1 VLAVP
6 AAPGVYVNVGP
17 AQRAPAWVPVL
28 PAGRRRRP
36 SGAPPPL
43 PRHIERSGLTWLG
56 IALVAAGG
64 AVAVFAG
71 GLSRWAVD
79 VTVIDDAITRRVAG
93 LSVPGFTAAARV
105 IAEAGA
111 APVAVIAGYLLLLA
125 LIVFRR
131 FRQLL
136 VLVVS
141 YEVLTLLTTAF
152 LLAVHRPLPFGV
164 LVQFRWAGFSMPS
177 VEIEKVC
184 AVLTGALYTL
194 VPVGRWRRRGG
205 WAAAA
210 IVAVIGLSRM
220 RLGVDAPTD
229 VVLGAVLGVTVPLLG
244 LRLFAPEESFPVVY
258 GGAHGA
264 HLDLGGARGEA
275 IRCALKDQMDIEVT
289 SVEPFGLAGSGGS
302 SPMRL
307 RRAGQ
312 PGGYLFGKLYARSH
326 VRADRWYKLGRQ
338 LLYGRLE
345 DEQSFRGVRRL
356 VQQEDY
362 ALRLC
367 QAAGLPSPEPYGFVE
382 LTPDREYLLLTEFFA
397 GSVELGDADVDDAVI
412 DEGLL
417 IVRRMWDA
425 GLAHRD
431 IKPANLLVRD
441 GHLLLID
448 VAFAEVRPTP
458 WRQAVDLANMMLCLA
473 LRSSAERVY
482 QRGLQYFT
490 VTEISEAFAAAR
502 GIARPSQLRHAIRA
516 DGRDLPEELLQL
528 LPQRPAPV
536 RVQRWSTRRVGS
548 SAAVLVTAFL
558 LVITVANV
566 LINTATPAAAL
577 LVSTMNCHSLQPLL
591 AEAQSVP
598 TASEVVCI
606 RLLPPGWTL
615 SRVQA
620 LRGTSVITLDNDRAG
635 GDTLQL
641 TLTGRCAAARAA
653 AVRAPGPG
661 IRRLRAVSGARF
673 AATWYDTF
681 PGGCVQIAL
690 RPAAQQAAVDQ
701 GLAAQVPAIIGYIS
715 RVALRHDLAHRSA
728 GRLQLN
734 QGQAAAQPATRPRS
748 AHGSASFPRWCRV
761 RYVLAGRV
769 DQVGPGLRAADLDRA
784 PAELGVEAPGIKVL
798 RADAEVA

>member
-1 VLAVP
+1 MN
-6 AAPGVYVNVGP
+6 GSP
-17 AQRAPAWVPVL
+17 AQGAPARVPVL

-43 PRHIERSGLTWLG
+43 PRHIERSGLIWLG
-56 IALVAAGG
+56 VALVAAGG

-93 LSVPGFTAAARV
+93 LPVPGFTAAARV

-111 APVAVIAGYLLLLA
+111 APAAVIAGYLLLLA

-131 FRQLL
+131 FRHLL

-141 YEVLTLLTTAF
+141 YEVLTLLTTVF

-177 VEIEKVC
+177 VEVEKVC

-194 VPVGRWRRRGG
+194 VPAGRWRRRGG
-205 WAAAA
+205 WAAAV

-229 VVLGAVLGVTVPLLG
+229 VLLGAILGVTVPLLG
-244 LRLFAPEESFPVVY
+244 LRLFAPQESFPVVY

-275 IRCALKDQMDIEVT
+275 IKRALKDQMDIEVS

-307 RRAGQ
+307 RQAGQ

-326 VRADRWYKLGRQ
+326 VRADRWYKAGRQ

-345 DEQSFRGVRRL
+345 DEPSFKGVRRL

-367 QAAGLPSPEPYGFVE
+367 RAAGLPSPEPYGFVE
-382 LTPDREYLLLTEFFA
+382 LTPEWEYLLLTEFFA
-397 GSVELGDADVDDAVI
+397 GSAELGDAEVDDLII
-412 DEGLL
+412 DDGLL
-417 IVRRMWDA
+417 IVRRMWNA

-473 LRSSAERVY
+473 LRSSAECVY

-502 GIARPSQLRHAIRA
+502 GIALPSQLRHAIRA
-516 DGRDLPEELLQL
+516 SGRDLHEEFLQL
-528 LPQRPAPV
+528 LPHRPAPV
-536 RVQRWSTRRVGS
+536 RVQRWSIRRVGT
-548 SAAVLVTAFL
+548 SAAVLVAAIL
-558 LVITVANV
+558 LAITVANV
-566 LINTATPAAAL
+566 LINTATSATIL
-577 LVSTMNCHSLQPLL
+577 LVSTMDCHALQPLL

-606 RLLPPGWTL
+606 RPLPPGWTL

-635 GDTLQL
+635 TGAL
-641 TLTGRCAAARAA
+641 TLTLTRHCTARRAA

-661 IRRLRAVSGARF
+661 IRRLRALRGGARF

-690 RPAAQQAAVDQ
+690 RPAAHQAAVDRS
-701 GLAAQVPAIIGYIS
+701 LARQVPAIVGYIS
-715 RVALRHDLAHRSA
+715 RAALRHDLAQRSG

-734 QGQAAAQPATRPRS
+734 QGRPAAAPAAARDALKLGFT
-748 AHGSASFPRWCRV
+748 RV
-761 RYVLAGRV
+761 RRAGQEF
-769 DQVGPGLRAADLDRA
+769 DAD
-784 PAELGVEAPGIKVL
+784 GVEL
-798 RADAEVA
+798 R

>member
-6 AAPGVYVNVGP
+6 DAPGVCVSVGP
-17 AQRAPAWVPVL
+17 AQGAPARVPVL
-28 PAGRRRRP
+28 RAGRRRRP

-43 PRHIERSGLTWLG
+43 PRHIERSGLIWLAV
-56 IALVAAGG
+56 ALVAAGG
-64 AVAVFAG
+64 AIAVFGG

-79 VTVIDDAITRRVAG
+79 VMVVDDAVTQRVAG
-93 LSVPGFTAAARV
+93 APVPGFTAAARV

-111 APVAVIAGYLLLLA
+111 APAAVIAGYLLLLA
-125 LIVFRR
+125 LIAARR
-131 FRQLL
+131 FRHLL
-136 VLVVS
+136 VLVIS
-141 YEVLTLLTTAF
+141 YEVLTLLTTVF
-152 LLAVHRPLPFGV
+152 LFVVHRPLPFGV
-164 LVQFRWAGFSMPS
+164 LVQFRWAGFAMPS
-177 VEIEKVC
+177 VEVEKVC

-194 VPVGRWRRRGG
+194 VPAGRWRRRGG
-205 WAAAA
+205 WAGVV
-210 IVAVIGLSRM
+210 IVAVIGVSRM

-229 VVLGAVLGVTVPLLG
+229 VLLGAILGVTVPLLG

-275 IRCALKDQMDIEVT
+275 IKRALQDQMGIEVS

-307 RRAGQ
+307 RQAG
-312 PGGYLFGKLYARSH
+312 PRGGYLFGKLYARSH
-326 VRADRWYKLGRQ
+326 VRADRWYKAGRQ

-367 QAAGLPSPEPYGFVE
+367 RAAGLPSPEPYGFVE

-397 GSVELGDADVDDAVI
+397 GSAELGDAEAGEAVI
-412 DEGLL
+412 DDGLL

-431 IKPANLLVRD
+431 LKPANLLVRD
-441 GHLLLID
+441 GRLLLID

-482 QRGLQYFT
+482 QRALQFFT

-502 GIARPSQLRHAIRA
+502 GIALPSQLRHAIRA
-516 DGRDLPEELLQL
+516 DDRELPEEFLQL
-528 LPQRPAPV
+528 LPRRPAPV
-536 RVQRWSTRRVGS
+536 RVQRWSTRRVGT
-548 SAAVLVTAFL
+548 SAAVLVAAFL
-558 LVITVANV
+558 LVIAVANV

-577 LVSTMNCHSLQPLL
+577 LVSSMDCHALPPLL

-606 RLLPPGWTL
+606 RPLPPGWTL
-615 SRVQA
+615 GRVQA
-620 LRGTSVITLDNDRAG
+620 RRGTSVITLGNDRAG
-635 GDTLQL
+635 ADTLQL
-641 TLTGRCAAARAA
+641 TLTGHCAAGRSA

-661 IRRLRAVSGARF
+661 IRRLRVVGGARF
-673 AATWYDTF
+673 AATWYDIF
-681 PGGCVQIAL
+681 PGGCVRIAL

-701 GLAAQVPAIIGYIS
+701 GLARQVPAIVGYIS
-715 RVALRHDLAHRSA
+715 RAALRHDLAQRSG
-728 GRLQLN
+728 GRLRLN
-734 QGQAAAQPATRPRS
+734 
-748 AHGSASFPRWCRV
+748 
-761 RYVLAGRV
+761 
-769 DQVGPGLRAADLDRA
+769 
-784 PAELGVEAPGIKVL
+784 
-798 RADAEVA
+798 

>member
-1 VLAVP
+1 MNAS
-6 AAPGVYVNVGP
+6 P
-17 AQRAPAWVPVL
+17 AQRAPARVPVL

-43 PRHIERSGLTWLG
+43 PRHIERSGLIWLG
-56 IALVAAGG
+56 VALVAAGG
-64 AVAVFAG
+64 AIAVFAG
-71 GLSRWAVD
+71 GLGRWAVN

-93 LSVPGFTAAARV
+93 ASVPGFTAVARV

-111 APVAVIAGYLLLLA
+111 APAAVIAGYLLLLA
-125 LIVFRR
+125 LIVLRR
-131 FRQLL
+131 FRHLL

-141 YEVLTLLTTAF
+141 YEVLMLLTTAF

-177 VEIEKVC
+177 VEVETVC

-194 VPVGRWRRRGG
+194 VPTGRWRRRGG

-229 VVLGAVLGVTVPLLG
+229 VLLGAILGVTVPLLG
-244 LRLFAPEESFPVVY
+244 LRLFAPQESFPVVY

-275 IRCALKDQMDIEVT
+275 IKRALKDQMDIEVS

-345 DEQSFRGVRRL
+345 DEQSFKGVRRL

-367 QAAGLPSPEPYGFVE
+367 GAAGLPSPEPYGFVE

-397 GSVELGDADVDDAVI
+397 GSAELGDADAGDAVI
-412 DEGLL
+412 DDGLL

-482 QRGLQYFT
+482 QRGLRYFT

-502 GIARPSQLRHAIRA
+502 GIALPSQLRHAIRA
-516 DGRDLPEELLQL
+516 DGRDLHEQFLRL
-528 LPQRPAPV
+528 LPHRPAPV
-536 RVQRWSTRRVGS
+536 RVQRWSTRRVSS
-548 SAAVLVTAFL
+548 SAAVLVAAFL
-558 LVITVANV
+558 LIITLANV

-577 LVSTMNCHSLQPLL
+577 LVSSMDCHTLEPLL

-598 TASEVVCI
+598 TTSEVVCI
-606 RLLPPGWTL
+606 RPLPPGWTL

-635 GDTLQL
+635 GDTLTL
-641 TLTGRCAAARAA
+641 TLTGYCDAGRSA

-661 IRRLRAVSGARF
+661 IRRQRALGGARF

-701 GLAAQVPAIIGYIS
+701 GLAAQVPAIVGYIS
-715 RVALRHDLAHRSA
+715 RVALRHDLAQRSA

-734 QGQAAAQPATRPRS
+734 QGQAAARLRP
-748 AHGSASFPRWCRV
+748 GT
-761 RYVLAGRV
+761 
-769 DQVGPGLRAADLDRA
+769 Q
-784 PAELGVEAPGIKVL
+784 
-798 RADAEVA
+798 

>member
-1 VLAVP
+1 ML
-6 AAPGVYVNVGP
+6 
-17 AQRAPAWVPVL
+17 
-28 PAGRRRRP
+28 
-36 SGAPPPL
+36 
-43 PRHIERSGLTWLG
+43 
-56 IALVAAGG
+56 
-64 AVAVFAG
+64 
-71 GLSRWAVD
+71 
-79 VTVIDDAITRRVAG
+79 
-93 LSVPGFTAAARV
+93 
-105 IAEAGA
+105 
-111 APVAVIAGYLLLLA
+111 
-125 LIVFRR
+125 RR
-131 FRQLL
+131 FRHLL

-141 YEVLTLLTTAF
+141 YEVLTLLTTIILF
-152 LLAVHRPLPFGV
+152 AVHRPLPFGV

-177 VEIEKVC
+177 VEIATVC

-194 VPVGRWRRRGG
+194 VPAGRWRRRGG

-229 VVLGAVLGVTVPLLG
+229 VLLGAVLGVTVPLLG
-244 LRLFAPEESFPVVY
+244 LRLFAPQESFPVVY

-275 IRCALKDQMDIEVT
+275 IIRALKDQMGIEVS

-326 VRADRWYKLGRQ
+326 VRADRWYKAGRQ

-345 DEQSFRGVRRL
+345 DEQSFKGVRRL

-367 QAAGLPSPEPYGFVE
+367 RAAGLPSPEPYGFVE

-397 GSVELGDADVDDAVI
+397 GSAELGDATVDDQVI
-412 DEGLL
+412 DDGLL
-417 IVRRMWDA
+417 IVRKMWDA

-473 LRSSAERVY
+473 LRASAGRVY
-482 QRGLQYFT
+482 QRALQYFT
-490 VTEISEAFAAAR
+490 VAEISEAFAAAR
-502 GIARPSQLRHAIRA
+502 GIALPSQLRHAVRA
-516 DGRDLPEELLQL
+516 GGRDLHEEFLQL
-528 LPQRPAPV
+528 LPHRPAPV
-536 RVQRWSTRRVGS
+536 RVQRWSTRRVGT
-548 SAAVLVTAFL
+548 SAAVLVAAFL
-558 LVITVANV
+558 LVIVLANS
-566 LINTATPAAAL
+566 LLSSATPATAL
-577 LVSTMNCHSLQPLL
+577 RVTSMDCHALQPLL

-598 TASEVVCI
+598 TATEVACI
-606 RLLPPGWTL
+606 RPLPPGWTL
-615 SRVQA
+615 DRVQA
-620 LRGTSVITLDNDRAG
+620 QRGTSVITLDNDRAG
-635 GDTLQL
+635 SGALQL
-641 TLTGRCAAARAA
+641 TLTGHCAAGRAV
-653 AVRAPGPG
+653 AVPAPGPG
-661 IRRLRAVSGARF
+661 IRRLRALGGGARF

-701 GLAAQVPAIIGYIS
+701 GLARQVPAIVGYVS
-715 RVALRHDLAHRSA
+715 RAALRHDLAQRSG
-728 GRLQLN
+728 GRLRLN
-734 QGQAAAQPATRPRS
+734 
-748 AHGSASFPRWCRV
+748 
-761 RYVLAGRV
+761 
-769 DQVGPGLRAADLDRA
+769 
-784 PAELGVEAPGIKVL
+784 
-798 RADAEVA
+798 

>member
-1 VLAVP
+1 M
-6 AAPGVYVNVGP
+6 
-17 AQRAPAWVPVL
+17 
-28 PAGRRRRP
+28 
-36 SGAPPPL
+36 
-43 PRHIERSGLTWLG
+43 
-56 IALVAAGG
+56 AAGG

-275 IRCALKDQMDIEVT
+275 IRRALKDQMDIEVT

-502 GIARPSQLRHAIRA
+502 GIARPSQLRHAIRGRPRPA
-516 DGRDLPEELLQL
+516 RGTPPATAATARAGPGSALEHAPGGLLSRRPRDGIPAGHHRGECPDQHRHPRGRAACQHHE
-528 LPQRPAPV
+528 LPQPATSAGRGPV
-536 RVQRWSTRRVGS
+536 GTHRQRSCVH
-548 SAAVLVTAFL
+548 
-558 LVITVANV
+558 
-566 LINTATPAAAL
+566 PAAA
-577 LVSTMNCHSLQPLL
+577 
-591 AEAQSVP
+591 
-598 TASEVVCI
+598 
-606 RLLPPGWTL
+606 PGLDPEPGPGAARHIGHHAGQRPGRRRHPATDPD
-615 SRVQA
+615 RA
-620 LRGTSVITLDNDRAG
+620 LRGRAG
-635 GDTLQL
+635 
-641 TLTGRCAAARAA
+641 RR
-653 AVRAPGPG
+653 GPG
-661 IRRLRAVSGARF
+661 TRAGNQATARRERCPV
-673 AATWYDTF
+673 
-681 PGGCVQIAL
+681 
-690 RPAAQQAAVDQ
+690 
-701 GLAAQVPAIIGYIS
+701 
-715 RVALRHDLAHRSA
+715 RSH
-728 GRLQLN
+728 L
-734 QGQAAAQPATRPRS
+734 
-748 AHGSASFPRWCRV
+748 V
-761 RYVLAGRV
+761 
-769 DQVGPGLRAADLDRA
+769 
-784 PAELGVEAPGIKVL
+784 
-798 RADAEVA
+798 

>member
-1 VLAVP
+1 MSGSP
-6 AAPGVYVNVGP
+6 ARPARGP
-17 AQRAPAWVPVL
+17 PARVPVL

-43 PRHIERSGLTWLG
+43 PRHIERSGYIWL
-56 IALVAAGG
+56 AVAIVAVVT

-79 VTVIDDAITRRVAG
+79 VTVIDDAVTRGVAG
-93 LSVPGFTAAARV
+93 APVPGFTVVARV

-111 APVAVIAGYLLLLA
+111 APAAVIAGYLLLLA
-125 LIVFRR
+125 LIVLRR
-131 FRQLL
+131 FRHLL

-141 YEVLTLLTTAF
+141 YEVLTLLTTGF
-152 LLAVHRPLPFGV
+152 LLVVHRPLPFGV

-177 VEIEKVC
+177 VEVEKVC

-194 VPVGRWRRRGG
+194 VPAGRWRRRGG
-205 WAAAA
+205 WAAAV

-229 VVLGAVLGVTVPLLG
+229 VLLGAVLGVTVPLLG
-244 LRLFAPEESFPVVY
+244 LRLFAPQESFPVVY

-275 IRCALKDQMDIEVT
+275 ITRALKDQMGIEVS

-326 VRADRWYKLGRQ
+326 VRADRWYKAGLQ

-345 DEQSFRGVRRL
+345 DEQSFKGVRRL

-367 QAAGLPSPEPYGFVE
+367 RAAGLPSPEPYGFVE

-397 GSVELGDADVDDAVI
+397 GAAELGDAEAGDAVI
-412 DEGLL
+412 DDGLL
-417 IVRRMWDA
+417 IIRWMWDA

-473 LRSSAERVY
+473 LRSSAGRVY
-482 QRGLQYFT
+482 QRALQYFT
-490 VTEISEAFAAAR
+490 VAEISEAFAAAR
-502 GIARPSQLRHAIRA
+502 GIALPSQLRHAIRA
-516 DGRDLPEELLQL
+516 SGRDLHEEFLQL
-528 LPQRPAPV
+528 LPHRPAPV
-536 RVQRWSTRRVGS
+536 RVQRWSTRRVGT
-548 SAAVLVTAFL
+548 SAAVLVAVFL
-558 LVITVANV
+558 LAITLANV
-566 LINTATPAAAL
+566 LVNTATSATIL
-577 LVSTMNCHSLQPLL
+577 LVSTMDCHALQPLL

-598 TASEVVCI
+598 TATEVVCI
-606 RLLPPGWTL
+606 RPLPPGWTL
-615 SRVQA
+615 DRVQA
-620 LRGTSVITLDNDRAG
+620 LRGTTVITLGNDRAG
-635 GDTLQL
+635 SGALQL
-641 TLTGRCAAARAA
+641 TLTRHCTAGRAA

-661 IRRLRAVSGARF
+661 IRRLRALGGGARF
-673 AATWYDTF
+673 AATWYDMF

-690 RPAAQQAAVDQ
+690 RPATQQAAVDQ
-701 GLAAQVPAIIGYIS
+701 DLARQVPAIVGYLS
-715 RVALRHDLAHRSA
+715 RAALRHDLAQRSG
-728 GRLQLN
+728 GRLRLN
-734 QGQAAAQPATRPRS
+734 
-748 AHGSASFPRWCRV
+748 
-761 RYVLAGRV
+761 
-769 DQVGPGLRAADLDRA
+769 
-784 PAELGVEAPGIKVL
+784 
-798 RADAEVA
+798 